1 MSRRYASVDRSKEI
15 KAKREVNPFFKSP
28 NLKLDLEEFNIN
40 NILSTTKKSGLK
52 TLNPTKIEPK
62 KLPLINIRAAKA
74 HISEIKI
81 TIKIMIAVL
90 K

>member
-52 TLNPTKIEPK
+52 TE
-62 KLPLINIRAAKA
+62 
-74 HISEIKI
+74 EI
-81 TIKIMIAVL
+81 MMNMFLSNQAYQ
-90 K
+90 